1 MAVKPTRKATRKR
14 VVAKP
19 VPIASVDD
27 IPEDVPFDEEGN
39 PIIDEAP
46 PSQEGNMA
54 IYDNIV
60 NKAAEVYKFNPILTG
75 MIILLVLIIG
85 ALGYYMMRN
94 DDRIYAYIS
103 YRDKQTA
110 DLYDRLIETTK
121 DCKIRP
127 SNPNNFPLLEFPR
140 TLTKGG
146 QATPTQGDGIQ

>member
-1 MAVKPTRKATRKR
+1 MALKPTRTRTKATKSPP
-14 VVAKP
+14 K
-19 VPIASVDD
+19 ASEV
-27 IPEDVPFDEEGN
+27 PEDVPVDEEGN
-39 PIIDEAP
+39 PIPDEAP
-46 PSQEGNMA
+46 PQQEGNNMA
-54 IYDNIV
+54 VYDNIV

-140 TLTKGG
+140 TFTKGS